1 MVKSDSVFRSPAKP
15 AGKRAGA
22 GAGVSSAVRREPFPA
37 MAELILSAMESGSH
51 GAAVH
56 NRRALKR
63 LPYRVKGEVRLFSDP
78 VQGEPRVI
86 YTRDVHARG
95 LGFLSPRPLP
105 LGHGGFVEFTAPD
118 GRSRRIQCTAQRCRE
133 VAQGWYDA
141 AVCFNRE
148 QPELADVG

>member
-1 MVKSDSVFRSPAKP
+1 MVKSDTVFRSPTKP
-15 AGKRAGA
+15 AGKRADA
-22 GAGVSSAVRREPFPA
+22 GLASGVRREAFPA

-51 GAAVH
+51 GAAI
-56 NRRALKR
+56 NRRALRR

-95 LGFLSPRPLP
+95 LGFISPRPIP
-105 LGHGGFVEFTAPD
+105 LGHGGFVEFSGPD
-118 GRSRRIQCTAQRCRE
+118 GRPRRIQCTAQRCRE

-148 QPELADVG
+148 QPELSDVG